1 MHFNQLVD
9 ALRKCTT
16 RYREIIPSSEKGFK
30 RENSYQTNDRNYQ
43 YRDCVYSEKSVR
55 KASDSKA
62 VSDIE
67 GRRLMLFK
75 RNYAD

>member
-1 MHFNQLVD
+1 MDFPQLVD

-16 RYREIIPSSEKGFK
+16 RNRKIIPSSEKGFK
-30 RENSYQTNDRNYQ
+30 RESSYQTNDKNYQ
-43 YRDCVYSEKSVR
+43 HRDCVYSEKSVR

-75 RNYAD
+75 RNHAD